1 MIIDHNIYRKAFQ
14 EYLRK
19 GTPIEWSIKQE
30 RPTTHYIWRTRG
42 DDKVR
47 ASHAANNGQ
56 VFAWDNPP
64 PTGHPG
70 EDYGCRCTAEPYYQ
84 EAREY
89 FTISLS
95 GVSDSGSAWSS
106 RDFVRHY
113 YRGRGR
119 GVTVRETGHLGS
131 IVTRYMEMVEERIK
145 RQIVA
150 KARQNPNGSFS
161 DDFIRSYDMTGI
173 VFSIGDTTIGGRFSG
188 GATKESGVLT
198 ISGALEFHLRDEF
211 ADPLD
216 IGVEAIDL
224 GETIFENIH
233 RPLDDYL
240 RGRTS
245 GPQRLGIQTGEPYAI
260 TDKWFGRFEGQV
272 YADPERS
279 AYR

>member
-1 MIIDHNIYRKAFQ
+1 
-14 EYLRK
+14 
-19 GTPIEWSIKQE
+19 
-30 RPTTHYIWRTRG
+30 
-42 DDKVR
+42 
-47 ASHAANNGQ
+47 
-56 VFAWDNPP
+56 
-64 PTGHPG
+64 
-70 EDYGCRCTAEPYYQ
+70 
-84 EAREY
+84 
-89 FTISLS
+89 
-95 GVSDSGSAWSS
+95 
-106 RDFVRHY
+106 
-113 YRGRGR
+113 
-119 GVTVRETGHLGS
+119 
-131 IVTRYMEMVEERIK
+131 MEMVEERIK

-188 GATKESGVLT
+188 SATEESGVLT
-198 ISGALEFHLRDEF
+198 ISGTLEFHLRDKF

-245 GPQRLGIQTGEPYAI
+245 RPQRLGIHTGEPYAI
-260 TDKWFGRFEGQV
+260 TDKWSGRFEGQV